1 MELLSELLGH
11 MVAEVPPPPH
21 PPEDRLLTLSV
32 CKGTERAPRAV
43 ASLAHI
49 VAFCR
54 FVDLGNQTKHGG
66 LVICFL

>member
-1 MELLSELLGH
+1 MVLHDEILGH
-11 MVAEVPPPPH
+11 REAEVAWGFGC
-21 PPEDRLLTLSV
+21 LLTLNV

-54 FVDLGNQTKHGG
+54 FVDLENQTKHGG
-66 LVICFL
+66 LVTCFL